1 MASINEKIESKLR
14 NVVKN
19 KGIEENID
27 AKKENLLKL
36 KNELVLLK
44 ESKQKLMERGEIVSD
59 KLVENILE
67 KEERI

>member
-44 ESKQKLMERGEIVSD
+44 ESK
-59 KLVENILE
+59 
-67 KEERI
+67 